1 MLDQP
6 YNLLLDAVP
15 SIALF
20 ASSHCVLSL
29 AFSSCPG
36 EPDEEALRPVE
47 MEHLSYFCALL
58 ALSLSASA
66 SPLSRRVAVS
76 ACVLTP
82 CAVHSVSKSVVR
94 SEFEEESGPDG
105 HLNSPWVVGVAVA
118 SALVITGVA
127 VIIFVI
133 KWRQRRR
140 AQENYSQTA
149 DELAASVREQP
160 YAWKGPY
167 VSRTSF
173 NRSPSPPAPAH
184 LSEKAKLAPPQ
195 R

>member
-58 ALSLSASA
+58 ALSLSAGA

-76 ACVLTP
+76 ACVLPP
-82 CAVHSVSKSVVR
+82 CAVNSVSKSVVR

-118 SALVITGVA
+118 SGESCA
-127 VIIFVI
+127 
-133 KWRQRRR
+133 
-140 AQENYSQTA
+140 
-149 DELAASVREQP
+149 P
-160 YAWKGPY
+160 Y
-167 VSRTSF
+167 RTSYV
-173 NRSPSPPAPAH
+173 RSFPLQ
-184 LSEKAKLAPPQ
+184 LSS
-195 R
+195 